1 MKKLKDSTTWM
12 KTLRAFDMNSIK
24 QQLKK
29 LCKNIKERHQIKLD
43 NHVINKGINDGI
55 RKNPNETITSL
66 N

>member
-1 MKKLKDSTTWM
+1 M

-29 LCKNIKERHQIKLD
+29 LCKNIKERHQIKFD